1 MYLSFQNWLIKV
13 LRSFGFALGLILTT
27 FFYSGD
33 AKAQDT
39 TKVVI
44 PDGTMGEFLEPV
56 DSLEKKKFPKNL
68 NIFTGRWSSF
78 RLGLGFL
85 YDYAAFSQDAEAKQ
99 QMDSAGVTIEN
110 QFKERDFRVLANG
123 QLTTKRIISWKIGL
137 MYDGPNREWLMR
149 ESGVTI
155 AIPEISGHIFVGRTK
170 EGYSLNK
177 VMNGYAGWTME
188 RQMALDVI
196 PILADGIKWIGFWP
210 EKQIVWN
217 VGIYDDLLSKSQS
230 FSTYDWQTAARI
242 GWLPILLP
250 EEKKQLHLG
259 ISYRYGK
266 VDEGEIRVRSRPESN
281 PAPFFI
287 DTDNFK
293 TDHSNHF
300 GTEIYYTNGP
310 LMVGSEYH
318 WHKFSSPEKGNPLF
332 HGGEIAVSYIF
343 TGASR
348 PYSTVSGVYSF
359 VPVKNPVLK
368 GGWGELEGLLRV
380 SSLDLNGG
388 RITGGNFWRIT
399 PMVNW
404 YMSKSMRLEFAYG
417 YGVLDRFQLKGA
429 TQFYQVRLQF
439 AIL

>member
-1 MYLSFQNWLIKV
+1 MNLCYQNQLYR
-13 LRSFGFALGLILTT
+13 LFRSFGFALGLILTIS
-27 FFYSGD
+27 FYSGS

-44 PDGTMGEFLEPV
+44 PDGTMGEYLEPV

-68 NIFTGRWSSF
+68 NIFTGRLSSF
-78 RLGLGFL
+78 RIGVGFL
-85 YDYAAFSQDAEAKQ
+85 YDYAAFSQDAKAKQ
-99 QMDSAGVTIEN
+99 QMDSAGVTAEN
-110 QFKERDFRVLANG
+110 QFKLRDLRIFMNG
-123 QLTTKRIISWKIGL
+123 QLTTKRIITWKMGL
-137 MYDGPNREWLMR
+137 MYDGPSREWLMR
-149 ESGVTI
+149 ETGVTI
-155 AIPEISGHIFVGRTK
+155 ALPEISGHIFVGRTK

-188 RQMALDVI
+188 RQMALDVV

-230 FSTYDWQTAARI
+230 FSTYDWQTAARV

-266 VDEGEIRVRSRPESN
+266 VDGGEIRVRSRPESN

-300 GTEIYYTNGP
+300 GAEIYYTNGP
-310 LMVGSEYH
+310 LMAGSEYH

-332 HGGEIAVSYIF
+332 HGGEIGVSYIF

-388 RITGGNFWRIT
+388 QISGGKLWRIT
-399 PMVNW
+399 PMANW
-404 YMSKSMRLEFAYG
+404 YMTRYLRLEVAYG
-417 YGVLDRFQLKGA
+417 YGILERFQLKGA
-429 TQFYQVRLQF
+429 TQFYQVRVQF